1 LQLSKQKQN
10 WDELGELDP
19 LWAVLTE
26 PQLRFG
32 YWDPS
37 AFFRTGQEEIDEIL
51 AVAKRLERPA
61 RFERALDFG
70 CGVGRLTRAL
80 APYFRECHGTDIS
93 ESMIN
98 RAIML
103 NQGVANCKFIL
114 NVNSDLAQ
122 FNDGSYDLVITRRV
136 LQHLPGQALIRT
148 YICELVRVL
157 AAGGLLVFQ
166 VPSFI
171 PPRRR
176 MQLRRRGYAVLRG
189 LGVSPRVLYEKL
201 TLNPMRMSY
210 LPKDEVESLLTTC
223 GTHLLCAVEDNHLQR
238 EGMTSWTYYVSR

>member
-1 LQLSKQKQN
+1 LQLSKQKRD

-26 PQLRFG
+26 PEQRFG
-32 YWDPS
+32 SWDLS
-37 AFFRTGQEEIDEIL
+37 AFFRTGQEEIAEVL

-61 RFERALDFG
+61 RFERVLDFG

-80 APYFRECHGTDIS
+80 APYFNECYGTDVS
-93 ESMIN
+93 ECMIN
-98 RAIML
+98 QAIML
-103 NQGVANCKFIL
+103 NKAIGNCKFVL
-114 NVNSDLAQ
+114 NVDSNLERFA
-122 FNDGSYDLVITRRV
+122 DGHFDLVITRRV
-136 LQHLPGQALIRT
+136 LQHLPSQALIRT
-148 YICELVRVL
+148 YLRELVRVL

-176 MQLRRRGYAVLRG
+176 MQLRRRAYAVLHA

-210 LPKDEVESLLTTC
+210 LPKDEVESLLTAC
-223 GTHLLCAVEDNHLQR
+223 GSHLLHTAEDNHLQR
-238 EGMTSWTYYVSR
+238 QGMTSWTYYVSR